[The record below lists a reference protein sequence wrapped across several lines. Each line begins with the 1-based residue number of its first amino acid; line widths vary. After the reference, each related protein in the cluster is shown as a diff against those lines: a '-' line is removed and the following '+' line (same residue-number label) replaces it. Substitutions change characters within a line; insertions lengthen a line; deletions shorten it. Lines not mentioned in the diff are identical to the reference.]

1 MNKNKLA
8 FGHLLSLFSIIVW
21 GTTFISTKLLLRDFS
36 PIEIL
41 FLRFIIALVV
51 LILAAPRRLK
61 ITERKHELLFAGA
74 GICGITLYFLLENIA
89 LTYSQAANIG
99 VVLSI
104 APIFTAIMAH
114 FILHGERLKLNFFMG
129 FVVAIIGIGIISFD
143 GHTSLKL
150 NPIGD
155 VLAILAAFV
164 WGIYSV
170 LTKKLGE
177 YGYPMILMTRRIF
190 TYGILFMIPAM
201 IFMKIDIAP
210 ELLIKPMNI
219 FNLLF
224 LGIGASALCFV
235 TWNYA
240 VKLLGAIQTSIY
252 IYGVPVI
259 TVITSI
265 IVLRERITPM
275 ATVGI
280 ALTLIGLILSESRIN
295 IKRKKAANYA
305 KEPLNQ
311 D

>member
-1 MNKNKLA
+1 MDKNKLI

-36 PIEIL
+36 PVEIL
-41 FLRFIIALVV
+41 FLRFIIALIV
-51 LILAAPRRLK
+51 LILAAPKKLK
-61 ITERKHELLFAGA
+61 IIDRKHELLFAGA

-89 LTYSQAANIG
+89 LTYSQAANIS

-114 FILHGERLKLNFFMG
+114 FLLHGERFKVNFFLG
-129 FVVAIIGIGIISFD
+129 FVVAILGIGIMSFD

-155 VLAILAAFV
+155 ILAILAAFV

-170 LTKKLGE
+170 LTKKLSE

-190 TYGILFMIPAM
+190 TYGILFMLPAM
-201 IFMKIDIAP
+201 FFMKIEVAP
-210 ELLIKPMNI
+210 ELLIKPINI

-259 TVITSI
+259 TVITSV

-275 ATVGI
+275 AAVGI
-280 ALTLIGLILSESRIN
+280 VLTLIGLILSESKIS
-295 IKRKKAANYA
+295 IKRKNAVHYA
-305 KEPLNQ
+305 KKPINQ

>member
-8 FGHLLSLFSIIVW
+8 FGHLLSLFTIIVW

-41 FLRFIIALVV
+41 FLRFIIALVILV
-51 LILAAPRRLK
+51 LAAPRKLK
-61 ITERKHELLFAGA
+61 IIDRKHELLFAGA
-74 GICGITLYFLLENIA
+74 GISGITLYFLLENIA

-114 FILHGERLKLNFFMG
+114 FLLHGERLKVNFFLG

-143 GHTSLKL
+143 GQASLKL

-155 VLAILAAFV
+155 VLAIFAAFV

-210 ELLIKPMNI
+210 ELLLKPINI

-259 TVITSI
+259 TVITSV

-275 ATVGI
+275 ATAGI
-280 ALTLIGLILSESRIN
+280 ALTLIGLIISESRIN
-295 IKRKKAANYA
+295 LKRKNIANDA
-305 KEPLNQ
+305 KEPVNQ
-311 D
+311 G